1 MVNREREES
10 RALLVPSDPQVTQEL
25 REIQEFQGPSG
36 SLALVAPQVSEAP
49 LGRREYKGS
58 LDLWVSRELWG

>member
-25 REIQEFQGPSG
+25 REIQEFQDPSG
-36 SLALVAPQVSEAP
+36 SLALVAPQVSEALLDP
-49 LGRREYKGS
+49 REYKGS
-58 LDLWVSRELWG
+58 LDLWASRELWG

>member
-1 MVNREREES
+1 MVNKEREES

-25 REIQEFQGPSG
+25 REIQEFQDPSG

-49 LGRREYKGS
+49 LDRREYKGS
-58 LDLWVSRELWG
+58 RALWASRELWG